1 MAETITQ
8 CQQCGTCCRKGG
20 PVLHLEDREIL
31 RAGQIQLHHLVTI
44 RKGEM
49 AFSPV
54 TDTLQATDTELIK
67 TAGRGDDWT
76 CCFFNEQTGGCTI
89 YENRPLECR
98 LLQCWDTA
106 PIEAVIAR
114 DTLAR
119 TDIIDPDDPILEFI
133 TAHEQACS
141 CSRVTT
147 LATGLNTTSA
157 SKSILAELTELVRRD
172 LNIRAQAVAAFD
184 IPVAVE
190 VFYFGRP
197 FFVLLGPYG
206 IRIHEDDG
214 DIRLSLE

>member
-1 MAETITQ
+1 MAETTSQ
-8 CQQCGTCCRKGG
+8 CKQCGTCCRKGG

-31 RAGQIQLHHLVTI
+31 RAGQIQLQHLVTI

-106 PIEAVIAR
+106 PVEAVIAR
-114 DTLAR
+114 DTLTR
-119 TDIIDPDDPILEFI
+119 TDIIAPDDPLLEFI
-133 TAHEQACS
+133 TAHDQACP

-147 LATGLNTTSA
+147 LVAGLNTTSA

-197 FFVLLGPYG
+197 FFVLLSPYG
-206 IRIHEDDG
+206 IRIHENHE
-214 DIRLSLE
+214 DISLIQE